1 MAEMRPPTLKAMK
14 TSMNTEK
21 QKVLMGRRLRSLRT
35 ARGLTQQAL
44 GERADV
50 HYKFIGEVERG
61 ERFPS
66 AEILFKLASALDIAP
81 RELLTFEHEL
91 TDRKELLAA
100 ITGKLGKAGDEDLR
114 LIHRLVDAVLR

>member
-1 MAEMRPPTLKAMK
+1 MK
-14 TSMNTEK
+14 PSTSTEK

-66 AEILFKLASALDIAP
+66 AEILFKLAAAMEIAP
-81 RELLTFEHEL
+81 RDLLTFEHEV

-100 ITGKLGKAGDEDLR
+100 IIGKLGKADEKQLR
-114 LIHRLVDAVLR
+114 LIHRLVDAVLL

>member
-1 MAEMRPPTLKAMK
+1 MK
-14 TSMNTEK
+14 STISTEK
-21 QKVLMGRRLRSLRT
+21 QKVLMGRHLRSLRT
-35 ARGLTQQAL
+35 ARSLTQQAL

-66 AEILFKLASALDIAP
+66 AEILFKLAAALELAP
-81 RELLTFEHEL
+81 RDLLTFEHEL

-100 ITGKLGKAGDEDLR
+100 ITGKLGKAGDQDLR